1 MRCLIFFL
9 LDLHVQVRVMDDR
22 ALGTFIAG
30 TKPTEHRTAAK
41 QKNTLRVEAY
51 SPHLPDAYNVQ

>member
-1 MRCLIFFL
+1 
-9 LDLHVQVRVMDDR
+9 MDDR